1 MKSFKRYFGEELRA
15 LQESG
20 IIECKVYLQ
29 FTGLTEVASYKL
41 YESIMRTTCKAQCPF
56 CKEECDN
63 PVIDHTLHSVRLH
76 RPQCIG
82 RTTWLTDKKLVTDV
96 CNSLVASRNYIV
108 ITENDTERRIAYRD
122 YQRIYPEWNIPGET
136 ISHPPTYWMWV
147 IARFYRKIL
156 NWTDGNETDIP
167 DVWRRVTKEEAI
179 QSLVDPNN
187 R

>member
-1 MKSFKRYFGEELRA
+1 MEDLKDIEEIPEETPERMKSFKRYFGEELRA

-82 RTTWLTDKKLVTDV
+82 RTTWLTDKK
-96 CNSLVASRNYIV
+96 
-108 ITENDTERRIAYRD
+108 
-122 YQRIYPEWNIPGET
+122 
-136 ISHPPTYWMWV
+136 ISHRCV
-147 IARFYRKIL
+147 
-156 NWTDGNETDIP
+156 
-167 DVWRRVTKEEAI
+167 
-179 QSLVDPNN
+179 
-187 R
+187 